1 MTHQYVVGEMSLLLA
16 RLHAAAGSDESAAEF
31 EGLRQ
36 EAEHRTPSD
45 LTDIEIRALALAD
58 AVCWESVHRGDCAAF
73 EQQSAVAAELLEF
86 GVCAGILSSF

>member
-16 RLHAAAGSDESAAEF
+16 RLHAVAGSDESAAGF
-31 EGLRQ
+31 QGLRQ
-36 EAEHRTPSD
+36 DAECRAPSD

-58 AVCWESVHRGDCAAF
+58 AECWESLHRGDCAAF
-73 EQQSAVAAELLEF
+73 ERQSATAADLLEF